1 MYNWNK
7 LKRRENTQKKW
18 GGKACS
24 IVLLLEH
31 WARRCPD
38 SSSAE
43 SKRKTRLNVEDEQR
57 LGTLDVPFGNRCSA
71 L

>member
-7 LKRRENTQKKW
+7 LKRRGNIPKKW
-18 GGKACS
+18 VGKACS
-24 IVLLLEH
+24 VVLLLEH

-43 SKRKTRLNVEDEQR
+43 SKLKTRLNVEDEQR
-57 LGTLDVPFGNRCSA
+57 LGKLAS
-71 L
+71 